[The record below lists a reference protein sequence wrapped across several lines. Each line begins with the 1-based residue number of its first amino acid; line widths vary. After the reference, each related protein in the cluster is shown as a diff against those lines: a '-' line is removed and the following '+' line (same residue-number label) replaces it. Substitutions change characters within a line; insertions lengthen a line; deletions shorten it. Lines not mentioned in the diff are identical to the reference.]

1 MKTIFKKYSFGMV
14 KLFITQCVLG
24 LFGFVLAL
32 TALQA
37 DSLAITIG
45 IIALSIGFYLFLV
58 YVTTWGFGSKDMP
71 AIEAGRMKRSVST
84 GLIIGIGA
92 NVPNFILATIHA
104 VTLPFAQSNRI
115 LSAICGITRIV
126 FLFINGMYTSILS
139 AIKVGDVE
147 LNDKWWVFFIIPVPV
162 IIVTTVAYML
172 GSKEIHFTKL
182 LLPMTP
188 EELEIKRENKMKK
201 K

>member
-1 MKTIFKKYSFGMV
+1 MKTFFKKYSFGMV

-32 TALQA
+32 TALQM
-37 DSLAITIG
+37 DSLPVTIG
-45 IIALSIGFYLFLV
+45 IIALSIGFYLFLI

-92 NVPNFILATIHA
+92 NIPNFLIALIHA
-104 VTLPFAQSNRI
+104 ATLPFAQSNRL

-147 LNDKWWVFFIIPVPV
+147 LNDKWWVFFILPIPA
-162 IIVTTVAYML
+162 IIVAAFAYMM
-172 GSKEIHFTKL
+172 GSKEIYFTKL
-182 LLPMTP
+182 LLPVTP
-188 EELEIKRENKMKK
+188 EELEIRREKKMNRK
-201 K
+201 